1 MSSSISWRTLTW
13 EGPQMWIW
21 DQTQKLIPRHGVS
34 GRFWTCAQMLCLP
47 CHPPFIILMSIH
59 VISDKK
65 KIYISKVSYTVAF
78 FLKVEIKNTCFLHL
92 TQRVIVA
99 VWLILDK
106 VYLGTRRR
114 SRHVLRHHDL
124 FHADHDHDFYLFHAE
139 LTMIM
144 VRGLLIMVRGLHEVT
159 WHNLFHAA
167 TILPVYVVL
176 DPLDNLCLQ
185 IWTGPLKMPNLDH
198 MMLDLQT
205 QSRLIF
211 YRTRVRSLVMLVTN

>member
-1 MSSSISWRTLTW
+1 MEWAGAFEPVLKCFASPVIHLLSFWW
-13 EGPQMWIW
+13 AE
-21 DQTQKLIPRHGVS
+21 HGINV
-34 GRFWTCAQMLCLP
+34 RRRRN
-47 CHPPFIILMSIH
+47 
-59 VISDKK
+59 
-65 KIYISKVSYTVAF
+65 IYIRKVSYTVAF
-78 FLKVEIKNTCFLHL
+78 FLNTCSLHL
-92 TQRVIVA
+92 TQRVIVT
-99 VWLILDK
+99 VWSILENIL
-106 VYLGTRRR
+106 LGSGRR

-144 VRGLLIMVRGLHEVT
+144 VRGLLIMVRGLHNVT
-159 WHNLFHAA
+159 WHILFHGA

-205 QSRLIF
+205 QFGLIF
-211 YRTRVRSLVMLVTN
+211 LE